1 MEQDRPQPILGVS
14 SRDAISGERA
24 LVTEADEVNKSLGMI
39 TSDFGMSRAAL
50 AESLGLKADTFY
62 LSAADA
68 PKATEDRLQKFLTI
82 MGVIE
87 PWAGGP
93 KQAIDW
99 YRNQPIPS
107 LGNLTAE
114 VLVQQDNGELV
125 RSYLDHYAAGG
136 FT

>member
-1 MEQDRPQPILGVS
+1 
-14 SRDAISGERA
+14 
-24 LVTEADEVNKSLGMI
+24 
-39 TSDFGMSRAAL
+39 
-50 AESLGLKADTFY
+50 
-62 LSAADA
+62 
-68 PKATEDRLQKFLTI
+68 
-82 MGVIE
+82 MGRVE

-114 VLVQQDNGELV
+114 VLVQQDKGELV

-136 FT
+136 FA